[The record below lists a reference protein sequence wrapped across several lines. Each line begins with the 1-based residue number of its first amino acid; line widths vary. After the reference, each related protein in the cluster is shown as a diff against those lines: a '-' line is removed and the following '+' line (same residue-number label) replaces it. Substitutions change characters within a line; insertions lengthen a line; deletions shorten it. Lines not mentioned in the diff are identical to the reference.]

1 LDRAE
6 AGMSAPNHPIRRRDR
21 ALNEAETQRLLEE
34 AEWGVLATVD
44 EAGWPYAVPVNHA
57 VVEGALIIHCA
68 TVGHKLAN
76 LAFNP
81 KVSYC
86 AVTQAETLPLEL
98 ATRYASVV
106 VFGQAELLSDKGEK
120 RAALRA
126 LGLRFAAA
134 HPDLVDR
141 EVDKD
146 LFRTAVLRIR
156 IERATGKARR

>member
-1 LDRAE
+1 
-6 AGMSAPNHPIRRRDR
+6 MTVPSHPIRRKDR
-21 ALNEAETQRLLEE
+21 ALSEAEALQLLRD

-57 VVEGALIIHCA
+57 VVGEDLIIHCA

-98 ATRYASVV
+98 STRYASVI
-106 VFGQAELLSDKGEK
+106 VFGRAELLTDDGEK

-141 EVDKD
+141 EIDKD
-146 LFRTAVLRIR
+146 LFRTAVVRLHMERI
-156 IERATGKARR
+156 TGKARR

>member
-1 LDRAE
+1 
-6 AGMSAPNHPIRRRDR
+6 MRRRDR
-21 ALNEAETQRLLEE
+21 ALDEAEALRLLDE

-44 EAGWPYAVPVNHA
+44 ESGWPYAVPVNHA
-57 VVEGALIIHCA
+57 VVDGALIIHCA

-86 AVTQAETLPLEL
+86 AVTKAETLPLEL
-98 ATRYASVV
+98 ATCYASVI
-106 VFGQAELLSDKGEK
+106 VFGQAELIMDESEK

-126 LGLRFAAA
+126 LGLRFAKEHAEM
-134 HPDLVDR
+134 VDR
-141 EVDKD
+141 EIEKD

-156 IERATGKARR
+156 IERATGKARL

>member
-1 LDRAE
+1 MDRRE
-6 AGMSAPNHPIRRRDR
+6 AGMSAPNRPIRRKDR
-21 ALNEAETQRLLEE
+21 ALDGAETLHLLQE

-44 EAGWPYAVPVNHA
+44 AEGWPYAVPMNHA
-57 VVEGALIIHCA
+57 VVGGALILHCA

-98 ATRYASVV
+98 ATRYASVII
-106 VFGQAELLSDKGEK
+106 FGRAELLTDEGEK

-126 LGLRFAAA
+126 LGLRFAIG
-134 HPDLVDR
+134 HPDLVER
-141 EVDKD
+141 EIDKD
-146 LFRTAVLRIR
+146 LFRTAVVRIR

>member
-1 LDRAE
+1 MTTPSHPLRRKDRELSEAE
-6 AGMSAPNHPIRRRDR
+6 AMD
-21 ALNEAETQRLLEE
+21 LLQQ
-34 AEWGVLATVD
+34 AEWGILATVD
-44 EAGWPYAVPVNHA
+44 AAGWPYAVPVNHA
-57 VVEGALIIHCA
+57 LVDGDLVIHCA
-68 TVGHKLAN
+68 TAGHKLDN

-98 ATRYASVV
+98 ATRYASVI
-106 VFGQAELLSDKGEK
+106 VFGQAELVSDDHEK
-120 RAALRA
+120 RRLLRA

-134 HPDLVDR
+134 HAEVVDR
-141 EVDKD
+141 EIDKN

>member
-1 LDRAE
+1 
-6 AGMSAPNHPIRRRDR
+6 MSVPSHPIRRKDR
-21 ALNEAETQRLLEE
+21 ELSEAEALDILRE

-57 VVEGALIIHCA
+57 VVGGDLIIHCA

-98 ATRYASVV
+98 STRYASVII
-106 VFGQAELLSDKGEK
+106 FGRGELLTDEGEK

-134 HPDLVDR
+134 HADMVDR
-141 EVDKD
+141 EIDKD
-146 LFRTAVLRIR
+146 LFRTVVVRIR
-156 IERATGKARR
+156 IERATGKAHR

>member
-1 LDRAE
+1 MDRIE
-6 AGMSAPNHPIRRRDR
+6 TGMSAPHHPLRRRDR
-21 ALNEAETQRLLEE
+21 ALDDAEALRLLEE

-57 VVEGALIIHCA
+57 VVDGALIIHCA
-68 TVGHKLAN
+68 TAGHKLAN

-81 KVSYC
+81 RVSYC

-98 ATRYASVV
+98 ATRYASVI
-106 VFGQAELLSDKGEK
+106 VFGRAELLTDEAEK
-120 RAALRA
+120 RAVLRA
-126 LGLRFAAA
+126 LGLRFAAG

-141 EVDKD
+141 EIGKD

>member
-1 LDRAE
+1 
-6 AGMSAPNHPIRRRDR
+6 MSVPSHPIRRKDR
-21 ALNEAETQRLLEE
+21 ELSEAEALQLLRE

-57 VVEGALIIHCA
+57 VVDGDLIIHCA

-98 ATRYASVV
+98 STRYASVII
-106 VFGQAELLSDKGEK
+106 FGQGELLTDEGEK

-126 LGLRFAAA
+126 LGLRFAVA
-134 HPDLVDR
+134 HPDLVDQAI
-141 EVDKD
+141 DKD
-146 LFRTAVLRIR
+146 LFRTVVVRIR
-156 IERATGKARR
+156 IERATGKAHR